1 MDALDFFT
9 KNVAGYAG
17 IYGDKGLLGDIGL
30 PAVERVCNSN
40 NYTVIDLGETFVIS
54 KNKYC

>member
-1 MDALDFFT
+1 MNALEFFM
-9 KNVAGYAG
+9 KNVAKYAC
-17 IYGDKGLLGDIGL
+17 IYGDKGLLGDVGL
-30 PAVERVCNSN
+30 PAIERVCNSN